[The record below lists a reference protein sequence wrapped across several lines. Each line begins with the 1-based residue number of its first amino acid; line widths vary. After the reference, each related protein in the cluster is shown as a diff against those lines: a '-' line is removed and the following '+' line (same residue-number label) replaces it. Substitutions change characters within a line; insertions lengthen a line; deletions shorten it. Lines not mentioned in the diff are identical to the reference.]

1 MRVLLRQQ
9 QIGEVAGGVAA
20 GAAVT
25 AAGAPELVPLV
36 APAGAM
42 AGREAEKAIRGVVK
56 GDPAEPSPSLC
67 RLNIWR
73 AANLLDS
80 LTDTLYRGKAPDSN
94 QFDVAFGVL
103 ENVQRNCGISLKGV
117 IDDLIFSK
125 NDVLTSGNLI
135 HARTEAGSARAKMQQ
150 ALEHEA
156 GVFL

>member
-1 MRVLLRQQ
+1 MRVLLRRQ

-42 AGREAEKAIRGVVK
+42 AGREAEKAIRGIVK

-80 LTDTLYRGKAPDSN
+80 LTDTLYGGKAPDSN
-94 QFDVAFGVL
+94 QFDVAFGVR
-103 ENVQRNCGISLKGV
+103 ENVQRN
-117 IDDLIFSK
+117 
-125 NDVLTSGNLI
+125 
-135 HARTEAGSARAKMQQ
+135 
-150 ALEHEA
+150 
-156 GVFL
+156 